1 MSDKKIIKIK
11 KSSRSSNS
19 AKKNIKIPALGE
31 VKAGMNEWLLG
42 SSIVGVLQ
50 QVRTGLSNDMDYIDT
65 TFIVNNDSDY
75 DLNEKVLFKFREAGY
90 DIELVKKT
98 HESVKL
104 PDGKK
109 FTRVFLVNRYHLKD
123 RKNLNASETSQ
134 ALQSFKRIKNILS
147 TNAT

>member
-19 AKKNIKIPALGE
+19 AKKNIKIPALGK
-31 VKAGMNEWLLG
+31 VKAGLSEWVLEN
-42 SSIVGVLQ
+42 SITGALQ
-50 QVRTGLSNDMDYIDT
+50 QVRAGLSNSMDYIDT

-75 DLNEKVLFKFREAGY
+75 DLNEKVLSKFREAGY
-90 DIELVKKT
+90 DIELVNKT
-98 HESVKL
+98 HQPVKL
-104 PDGKK
+104 PDGKE

-134 ALQSFKRIKNILS
+134 ALQSFKRIKNILGD
-147 TNAT
+147 NAA